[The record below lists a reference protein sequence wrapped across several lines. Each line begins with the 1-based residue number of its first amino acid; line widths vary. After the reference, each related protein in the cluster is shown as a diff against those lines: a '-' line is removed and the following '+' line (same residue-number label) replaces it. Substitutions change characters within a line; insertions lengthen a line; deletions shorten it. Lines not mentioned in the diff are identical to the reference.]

1 MPLYQANAMVLRSWA
16 LGENDRIISLYTME
30 FGKIRGVVK
39 GVRRI
44 STRFGSSTL
53 PFTCIKVMFY
63 GNERNE
69 LKTISQTE
77 IVKSFQGIRD
87 SLEGILYGSVLLE
100 LTEHLIN
107 GTHQDER
114 IFRLILKYLTWLE
127 HETKGIILYSFCF
140 KLLCMLGFRPSLSNC
155 VVCHQVSP
163 VIGNKIWFSRE
174 DGGIICPAC
183 LKERQGAISVP
194 YEVIELTKRL
204 ISERVEGLQ
213 EYPVSAQLIEEMK
226 SFTLYFLSQYL
237 ASPIK
242 SIGFIEELLKDDNQP
257 TEQAGRMTVIA
268 A

>member
-1 MPLYQANAMVLRSWA
+1 MPLYKANAIVLRSWD
-16 LGENDRIISLYTME
+16 LGESDRIVSLYTME
-30 FGKIRGVVK
+30 FGKIRVVAK

-77 IVKSFQGIRD
+77 IVKSFQGIRE

-107 GTHQDER
+107 GTHRDER
-114 IFRLILKYLTWLE
+114 IFRLILKYLTWIE
-127 HETKGIILYSFCF
+127 HETGGIILYSFCF

-155 VVCHQVSP
+155 VVCRQVSP
-163 VIGNKIWFSRE
+163 VIGNKVWFSRE

-183 LKERQGAISVP
+183 LRERQEAISVP
-194 YEVIELTKRL
+194 CEVIELTKRL

-213 EYPVSAQLIEEMK
+213 AYPVSARLMDEMK
-226 SFTLYFLSQYL
+226 RFTLYFLGQYL
-237 ASPIK
+237 AYPMK
-242 SIGFIEELLKDDNQP
+242 SIGLIEELLRDDNQP
-257 TEQAGRMTVIA
+257 MEQAGGMIA
-268 A
+268 VAA